1 MLANSIWTAMA
12 KQLDERVRILS
23 TWPPGAESVQVHIC
37 YPLRRTAAPT
47 AQKEKHNGKSF
58 GDKRCR
64 GSRKWTSGELTPW
77 PNMYWLADPE
87 TVRQKSCNP
96 NHAAELCSRAC
107 SAVRHSLQ
115 PCVPTGGPAL
125 VCVGE
130 HRGRMVV
137 AFGYGCMHAYSPNV
151 YRCAASAGWS
161 TWGMSRG
168 TRSG

>member
-1 MLANSIWTAMA
+1 MA

-96 NHAAELCSRAC
+96 NHAAEPAALCMRAC

-125 VCVGE
+125 VCVGRTPWT
-130 HRGRMVV
+130 HGGRVWL
-137 AFGYGCMHAYSPNV
+137 CMHACV
-151 YRCAASAGWS
+151 
-161 TWGMSRG
+161 
-168 TRSG
+168 

>member
-1 MLANSIWTAMA
+1 MA

-96 NHAAELCSRAC
+96 NHAAEPAALCMRAC

-125 VCVGE
+125 VCVG
-130 HRGRMVV
+130 
-137 AFGYGCMHAYSPNV
+137 
-151 YRCAASAGWS
+151 
-161 TWGMSRG
+161 G
-168 TRSG
+168 TP

>member
-1 MLANSIWTAMA
+1 MA

-96 NHAAELCSRAC
+96 KPCSGAGRCAVEPVALCRRAC
-107 SAVRHSLQ
+107 NPAR
-115 PCVPTGGPAL
+115 PRGPAL
-125 VCVGE
+125 VCVGRTPWT
-130 HRGRMVV
+130 HGGRVWLWV
-137 AFGYGCMHAYSPNV
+137 HACV
-151 YRCAASAGWS
+151 
-161 TWGMSRG
+161 
-168 TRSG
+168 